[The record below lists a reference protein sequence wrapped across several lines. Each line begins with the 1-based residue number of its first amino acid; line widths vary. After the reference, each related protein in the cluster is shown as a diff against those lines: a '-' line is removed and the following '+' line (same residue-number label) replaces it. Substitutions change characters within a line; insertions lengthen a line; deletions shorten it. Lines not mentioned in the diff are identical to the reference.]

1 MIYKIKIYGDT
12 VLNKKAE
19 EVTDFN
25 REIKEILDNM
35 LETMYAQNGVG
46 LAANQV
52 GILKQL
58 ITMDTGP
65 KDSPKPI
72 KMINPVIIEKS
83 REKTEYEEGCLSF
96 PGITEKIYRPSVVK
110 VKFLDPDGNEKIMEF
125 KGLESTVS
133 QHEIDHLNGVLFINR
148 MSAVKK
154 MMLNKKLKELKR
166 R

>member
-110 VKFLDPDGNEKIMEF
+110 VKFFDQDGNEKIMEF